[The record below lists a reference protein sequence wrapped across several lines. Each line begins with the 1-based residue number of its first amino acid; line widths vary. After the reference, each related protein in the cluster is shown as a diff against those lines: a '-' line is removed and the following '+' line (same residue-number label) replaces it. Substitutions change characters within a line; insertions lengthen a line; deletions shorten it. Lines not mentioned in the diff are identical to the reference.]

1 VSGQRSRVL
10 EVFTMVGHL
19 QCMPDGSHAAPLS
32 MPEACAPS
40 LNDALEWLLACAE
53 QGLRPEGV
61 LQDIRVLL
69 SDRGLLLSAGTLAQA
84 AEPTQ
89 HLTDP
94 APPSHT
100 GDGAVRS

>member
-1 VSGQRSRVL
+1 MFS
-10 EVFTMVGHL
+10 MVGHL

-32 MPEACAPS
+32 MPKACESS
-40 LNDALEWLLACAE
+40 LTDALEQLLACAE
-53 QGLRPEGV
+53 QGLRPEWV
-61 LQDIRVLL
+61 LQDIRMLL
-69 SDRGLLLSAGTLAQA
+69 SDRGLLLSGGTPDQA

-100 GDGAVRS
+100 GGARS